1 MVNKF
6 YKCTQILGP
15 VSYTDFKTSFL
26 LLALNVWNI
35 LYTKHESKTYFI
47 LFYRQTYWSLDI
59 HILMISLM
67 GSYLRCPFLGGTNIP
82 SNQCSIVMLRNDL
95 KLVETPR
102 KADMSITGRVNGV
115 LTPGCTGWAL
125 RPRTSRDAFDVLN
138 VRLCDAYWV
147 VVRIPFGLRSKEEY
161 YRGGAGGMHL
171 LAGSWSGCP
180 DILTSNLDSQT
191 SARCWNYELSG
202 ITQVS
207 QAGNPADWW
216 ECIP

>member
-1 MVNKF
+1 MTGDIGGLVAKNPRCKWWIVDIKNLLIRCNWHSIIIKLASLKA
-6 YKCTQILGP
+6 Y
-15 VSYTDFKTSFL
+15 STS
-26 LLALNVWNI
+26 
-35 LYTKHESKTYFI
+35 K
-47 LFYRQTYWSLDI
+47 
-59 HILMISLM
+59 
-67 GSYLRCPFLGGTNIP
+67 
-82 SNQCSIVMLRNDL
+82 
-95 KLVETPR
+95 
-102 KADMSITGRVNGV
+102 
-115 LTPGCTGWAL
+115 L
-125 RPRTSRDAFDVLN
+125 RPTGPASQRLTETNWGNSLRRFASGDVLVGLSSKGLTIAAEGGRGGLKTPEIGWHHMWTAPN